1 MITKNMQGQVIAER
15 NALALSNSPFCVK
28 LFYCLQ
34 SSNTIFLVMEYL
46 IGGDLKSLL
55 QIYGFFDERMAK
67 FYTAEIALALSYL
80 HKHSIIHRDLKP
92 DNILLTA
99 SGHIKLTDFGLSKVG
114 IERDL
119 QIKDFVSKTPRNFKQ
134 RSSIDALRTPGQIL
148 SLTSHL
154 SFAASKCSNETTG
167 QDSLTSISTMSDNVN
182 ITQKSPKKLNTSL
195 GASPEKQRIRTISNT
210 SSSSSTSPPPLVISK
225 RSFHVAFE
233 NEASENKSSNTS
245 LSSCMNNLELKSTGG
260 IKKSYSR
267 LPLVSKRPRL
277 SMSNSDEFDDTNH
290 NSSTPLSAL
299 PLVVSK
305 RNVR

>member
-1 MITKNMQGQVIAER
+1 MKKEEMITKNMQGQVIAER

-182 ITQKSPKKLNTSL
+182 ITQKSPKKLNPSL

-210 SSSSSTSPPPLVISK
+210 SSRSSIVVLTRI
-225 RSFHVAFE
+225 H
-233 NEASENKSSNTS
+233 
-245 LSSCMNNLELKSTGG
+245 LEYE
-260 IKKSYSR
+260 KKS
-267 LPLVSKRPRL
+267 
-277 SMSNSDEFDDTNH
+277 FT
-290 NSSTPLSAL
+290 
-299 PLVVSK
+299 
-305 RNVR
+305 

>member
-1 MITKNMQGQVIAER
+1 MLHIT
-15 NALALSNSPFCVK
+15 
-28 LFYCLQ
+28 
-34 SSNTIFLVMEYL
+34 
-46 IGGDLKSLL
+46 GGDLKSLL
-55 QIYGFFDERMAK
+55 QIYGFFDEKMAK

-134 RSSIDALRTPGQIL
+134 RTSIDALRTPGQIL

-154 SFAASKCSNETTG
+154 SFHHASKCSNETTTG

-195 GASPEKQRIRTISNT
+195 GASPEKQRIRTIS
-210 SSSSSTSPPPLVISK
+210 ISDG
-225 RSFHVAFE
+225 S
-233 NEASENKSSNTS
+233 
-245 LSSCMNNLELKSTGG
+245 
-260 IKKSYSR
+260 
-267 LPLVSKRPRL
+267 
-277 SMSNSDEFDDTNH
+277 
-290 NSSTPLSAL
+290 
-299 PLVVSK
+299 VVSRK
-305 RNVR
+305 IEA